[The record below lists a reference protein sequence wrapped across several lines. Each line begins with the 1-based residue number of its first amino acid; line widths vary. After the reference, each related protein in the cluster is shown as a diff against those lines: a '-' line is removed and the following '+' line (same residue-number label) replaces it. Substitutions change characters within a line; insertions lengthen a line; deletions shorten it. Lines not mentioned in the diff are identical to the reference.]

1 MDPNVWGKHGWIFL
15 HSVTMAYPDEPT
27 ENDKQN
33 YKEFFNSVSI
43 VLPCKVCRKHLKQH
57 MDELSI
63 DNALRN
69 KKTLVEW
76 LINIHNKTN
85 VTLGKPTYTYKEVIE
100 IYKKMYNNPTNESK
114 NNKKIEYVNKPDNNN
129 MYTGGAIIL
138 GIIIISL
145 FIWKRKSV

>member
-33 YKEFFNSVSI
+33 YKSFFNYVSI
-43 VLPCKVCRKHLKQH
+43 VLPCQVCRKHLRQH
-57 MDELSI
+57 MDETPI

-76 LINIHNKTN
+76 LVHIHNKTN
-85 VTLGKPTYTYKEVIE
+85 IILGKPTLTYQEVIE
-100 IYKKMYNNPTNESK
+100 IYKKKYNNSTNEIK
-114 NNKKIEYVNKPDNNN
+114 NNKKIEYSNQPTNNI
-129 MYTGGAIIL
+129 YKGSAIIL